1 MIAALKDRVRAF
13 NERLESGALIRKVI
27 EDNDAE
33 ICDMNAQEQLYEQ
46 GINRLGVDISDYAP
60 YSPITIEIKKSKG
73 QPTNRVTLRDEG
85 DFHSSFYVVAT
96 DTSFEVKAKDAK
108 AEHLLSKYGSQILG
122 LTRENLMTLV
132 HEYIYP
138 NLLRDARTMLL

>member
-60 YSPITIEIKKSKG
+60 YSPITIDIKKLKG

-108 AEHLLSKYGSQILG
+108 AEHLLSKYGQQILG
-122 LTRENLMTLV
+122 LTRENLITLV

>member
-13 NERLESGALIRKVI
+13 NERLESGALVRKVI

-60 YSPITIEIKKSKG
+60 YSPITIDIKKLKG

>member
-13 NERLESGALIRKVI
+13 NERLESGALVKKVI

-33 ICDMNAQEQLYEQ
+33 ICDMNAKEQLYEQ

-60 YSPITIEIKKSKG
+60 YSPITIDIKKLKG

>member
-13 NERLESGALIRKVI
+13 NERLESGALVRKVI

-60 YSPITIEIKKSKG
+60 YSPITIDIKKLKG

-108 AEHLLSKYGSQILG
+108 AEHLLSKYGQQILG

>member
-13 NERLESGALIRKVI
+13 NERLESGALVRKVI

-60 YSPITIEIKKSKG
+60 YSPITIDIKKLKG

-96 DTSFEVKAKDAK
+96 DTSFEVKAKDTK
-108 AEHLLSKYGSQILG
+108 AEHLLSRYGRQILG

>member
-13 NERLESGALIRKVI
+13 NERLESGALVRKVI

-60 YSPITIEIKKSKG
+60 YSPITIDIKKLKG

-85 DFHSSFYVVAT
+85 DFHRSFYVVAT

-108 AEHLLSKYGSQILG
+108 AEHLLSKYGQQILG